1 MDDKERLR
9 RLATAA
15 AAEVQPGT
23 IVGLGSGSTA
33 EAVVE
38 ALGRRIATEGVF
50 FSGVATSHRTSD
62 LARSLGMTLR
72 TLDEIDRIDLGIDG
86 ADEIA
91 PNLDVVKGRGG
102 ALLYEKI
109 VALTCDRYLIVAASE
124 KEVHQ
129 LGTRLPLPV
138 EIMPLG
144 WRQTLIRIESL
155 GLQPRLRK
163 AANGFDPYVTDGGH
177 WILDCDPS
185 PIADPPALA
194 TALKGLVGVVE
205 HGLFIG
211 IADRAMVVDPDGTV
225 RVRSR

>member
-1 MDDKERLR
+1 MDDQERLR
-9 RLATAA
+9 RLATRA
-15 AAEVQPGT
+15 AAEVQPGMV
-23 IVGLGSGSTA
+23 VGLGSGSTA

-50 FSGVATSHRTSD
+50 FSGVATSNRTSE
-62 LARSLGMTLR
+62 LARSLGVTLR
-72 TLDEIDRIDLGIDG
+72 TLDEVDRIDLGIDG

-91 PNLDVVKGRGG
+91 PNIDVVKGRGG

-109 VALTCDRYLIVAASE
+109 VALTCDSYLIVAASE
-124 KEVHQ
+124 KEVDQ

-138 EIMPLG
+138 EIIPLG
-144 WRQTLIRIESL
+144 WRQTFARLEGL
-155 GLQPRLRK
+155 GLRPRMRK
-163 AANGFDPYVTDGGH
+163 AANGIDPYVTDGGH
-177 WILDCDPS
+177 WIFDCDTA

>member
-1 MDDKERLR
+1 MDDQERLV
-9 RLATAA
+9 RLATRA
-15 AAEVQPGT
+15 AAEVRPGMV
-23 IVGLGSGSTA
+23 VGLGSGSTA

-38 ALGRRIATEGVF
+38 ALGRRLVNEGIS
-50 FSGVATSHRTSD
+50 FSGVATSHRTAE
-62 LARSLGMTLR
+62 LARSRGITLR

-109 VALTCDRYLIVAASE
+109 VAMSCDRYLIVAASE
-124 KEVHQ
+124 KEVDR
-129 LGTRLPLPV
+129 LGTRLPLPI

-144 WRQTLIRIESL
+144 WRQTLARIEGL
-155 GLQPRLRK
+155 GLRPRLRK

-211 IADRAMVVDPDGTV
+211 IADRVMVVDPDGAV
-225 RVRSR
+225 RARSR